1 VYIYRRANTS
11 FLTFGRHL
19 VADTQGGDVLYDD
32 YLLSVMASWWPFIML
47 IGAWIVV
54 ARFTRQRT
62 ASGATMIELQ
72 EQHVEETRRT
82 NVLA

>member
-1 VYIYRRANTS
+1 MT
-11 FLTFGRHL
+11 TH
-19 VADTQGGDVLYDD
+19 D
-32 YLLSVMASWWPFIML
+32 LLSVMASWWPFIML

-54 ARFTRQRT
+54 ARFSRQRT

-82 NVLA
+82 NVALEKIAAALDKRPQG

>member
-1 VYIYRRANTS
+1 LDGIWS
-11 FLTFGRHL
+11 LTRKVETFCMTTH
-19 VADTQGGDVLYDD
+19 

-54 ARFTRQRT
+54 ARFSRQRT